1 MGLSLERFSGKGRW
15 LRVGTGQ
22 KPENAA
28 RLFSRLKRLGLSP
41 ALKAEARG
49 TVTVLVADHAK
60 ARQALKRAG
69 LAFAPLR

>member
-22 KPENAA
+22 KPESAA
-28 RLFSRLKRLGLSP
+28 RLFSRVKRLGLSP
-41 ALKAEARG
+41 ALRAEPRG
-49 TVTVLVADHAK
+49 AVTVLVADHAK